1 MPLTFALFCV
11 ALLVAPARAEQGP
24 AQTRVDLFDTRSNR
38 TGSALIDERS
48 GRVDLYDTKSNRT
61 SYGTI
66 DKNGRIDLFDTE
78 GNRTG
83 SGQVAPGSTRPGGRR

>member
-1 MPLTFALFCV
+1 
-11 ALLVAPARAEQGP
+11 
-24 AQTRVDLFDTRSNR
+24 
-38 TGSALIDERS
+38 
-48 GRVDLYDTKSNRT
+48 VDLYDTKSNRT